1 MRPEGPNTHVLF
13 YIEDLHM
20 AQYDKFDD
28 NTTGETIRDLIQY
41 SEWFSSKK

>member
-28 NTTGETIRDLIQY
+28 NTTGETIRDLI
-41 SEWFSSKK
+41 